1 VKTKYITTKVL
12 AVSLISIA
20 FVLVLLKAGRGGLE
34 QLPALEPTT
43 NNLDE
48 IYNLAPQAVTP
59 SPQPLAFDCFL
70 KIDGV
75 PGESTEDK
83 HKDWIEVL
91 SYYNGMTNTATR
103 MGGGMVMLI
112 NRPTHEDFMV
122 TKPLDKSS
130 PKLALYCC
138 NGQHIREVTLELFK
152 NFPGTG
158 SDRFMKYTLSDVII
172 TSVRTSGGTISSE
185 ASPIEE
191 VSFNYGK
198 IEWAY
203 TEHGADGR
211 AKGDVKTNWD
221 LTANKGN

>member
-1 VKTKYITTKVL
+1 VKTKYITTKLV

-34 QLPALEPTT
+34 QLPAFEPTT

-75 PGESTEDK
+75 PGESIDDK

-91 SYYNGMTNTATR
+91 SYYHGITNAATR
-103 MGGGMVMLI
+103 TGGGMVLAI

-130 PKLALYCC
+130 PKLALYCS

-152 NFPGTG
+152 NYPGTG
-158 SDRFMKYTLSDVII
+158 PNRFMKYSLSDVII
-172 TSVRTSGGTISSE
+172 TSVGTSGGTISSE
-185 ASPIEE
+185 TLPIEE

-198 IEWAY
+198 IEWTY
-203 TEHGADGR
+203 TERDSAGN
-211 AKGDVKTNWD
+211 AKGDVKASWD
-221 LTANKGN
+221 ITANKGN